1 MVTSMGCYD
10 KDYLKHYGILGQ
22 KWGVRRF
29 KNTDGTLTEKGKSRM
44 DDKNVKKANKY
55 LKSNALWETRYET
68 SKTKHPLKYIVAP
81 TTSIIA
87 PLRYNK
93 DRVDKI
99 IAKNNKKL
107 SEIKIDDKDYK
118 LVNTHIKQLDLSDI
132 KFSTLTYREYNAKQ
146 YVKK

>member
-1 MVTSMGCYD
+1 MGYYD
-10 KDYLKHYGILGQ
+10 NYLFHHGIKGQ

-29 KNTDGTLTEKGKSRM
+29 KNADGTLTEKGKARI

-68 SKTKHPLKYIVAP
+68 SKTKSPLQYLLAP

-107 SEIKIDDKDYK
+107 SEIEINDKDYK

-132 KFSTLTYREYNAKQ
+132 KFNTLTYREYNAKQ

>member
-1 MVTSMGCYD
+1 MGYYD
-10 KDYLKHYGILGQ
+10 NYLFHHGIKGQ

-29 KNTDGTLTEKGKSRM
+29 KNADGTLTEKGKARM
-44 DDKNVKKANKY
+44 DGKNVKKANKY

-68 SKTKHPLKYIVAP
+68 SKTKRPLQYLLAP